1 MRGCDKFCSF
11 CVVPYTRGRERSRP
25 LESVVEEV
33 KSLWIEGFKEVTL
46 LGQNVNS
53 YSSGEFDFSDLLKA
67 CAEASPEIRIRF
79 ITSHPQDLSD
89 KLLETIARYPNLCKY
104 IHLPIQSGSDRILE
118 LMKRNY
124 SVEHYLNLIEKA
136 KRIIPGVSLSTDIIS
151 GFPTETDEEHRMTL
165 DIMREV
171 KYDGAYMFKYS
182 PREKTK
188 AFEMKDDI
196 DEETKSARLMEI
208 VELQRNISYELNSQ
222 MVGKEFEIIVES
234 ASKKSDMMLTGRTDG
249 NKSVII
255 PKNGTSIGEKVRVK
269 INKANSATLFGDVIY

>member
-1 MRGCDKFCSF
+1 
-11 CVVPYTRGRERSRP
+11 
-25 LESVVEEV
+25 
-33 KSLWIEGFKEVTL
+33 L